1 MKRIDATIKPH
12 CLDEVKERLRDVG
25 IDAMTI
31 SEVKGFGRTAGHR
44 EVFRGS
50 AYVVEFVSK
59 VRLEILVEDAMVRQ
73 VVSAIAEAARTGKVG
88 DGKIVISTIDDA
100 IGIGGD
106 QLDEAAI

>member
-100 IGIGGD
+100 IG
-106 QLDEAAI
+106 

>member
-12 CLDEVKERLRDVG
+12 CLDEVKERLSDVG

-44 EVFRGS
+44 EVYRGS

-59 VRLEILVEDAMVRQ
+59 VRLEILVEDARVQ
-73 VVSAIAEAARTGKVG
+73 DVVAAIAQGARTGKIG
-88 DGKIVISTIDDA
+88 DGKIVISTVDEA
-100 IGIGGD
+100 IGIGAD
-106 QLDEAAI
+106 QLDEAAV

>member
-1 MKRIDATIKPH
+1 MKKIDATIKPH

-44 EVFRGS
+44 EVYRGS
-50 AYVVEFVSK
+50 AYVVDFVSK

-73 VVSAIAEAARTGKVG
+73 VVSVIAQAARTGKIG

-100 IGIGGD
+100 IGIGAD
-106 QLDEAAI
+106 QVDEATV